1 MKMSCGIGGF
11 ETVNAILMRCPTCHY
26 KLRDSI
32 NNRNKW
38 RHSRTHTETEAQ
50 PNVAVKRPHD
60 ILFLARQVWC
70 FICLSLS
77 GCVWPCGRLI
87 SINVETENRKLKIE
101 FEWGH
106 NKSKS
111 KCAEVFPQLGIVS
124 WAHFWHT
131 SSEDFTILRHIAL
144 YIIGEVDNIS
154 RRHRALGYLRA
165 KFGE

>member
-1 MKMSCGIGGF
+1 MKTSCGIGGF
-11 ETVNAILMRCPTCHY
+11 ETANAILMRCPTCHY

-60 ILFLARQVWC
+60 ILFLARQVWY
-70 FICLSLS
+70 FISLSLS
-77 GCVWPCGRLI
+77 FCVWPCGRLI
-87 SINVETENRKLKIE
+87 SINVETNLKCENRKQKIE

-111 KCAEVFPQLGIVS
+111 KSKCAEVFPARGTVS
-124 WAHFWHT
+124 WEHFWHI
-131 SSEDFTILRHIAL
+131 SSDGFTILRHI
-144 YIIGEVDNIS
+144 S
-154 RRHRALGYLRA
+154 
-165 KFGE
+165 